1 MKVLT
6 NLDFNKNEIQNV
18 RLQQLSAD
26 PSASQ
31 LVSGM
36 IWMNT
41 SSSPYVVKYYNG
53 SEIITLGALN
63 FETSSSNIKMDG
75 TASVGSLSTVAR
87 ADHIHPSDTSRVPTS
102 RTINGKALTANIAI
116 TPYDLD
122 FDSTAGD
129 NVGDLLDE
137 IGNAAYKGVDTSIA
151 SGSTST
157 NLPTT
162 AAVVNYVASAVGAVD
177 AMRFKGT
184 IGTGGT
190 VTSLP
195 TSNVK
200 VGDTYRVITAGTY
213 ASQECEVGDLII
225 ATATTPT
232 WTVAQTNID
241 GAITSI
247 SSGTGISVT
256 GSGSSRTVGLTST
269 ISNTID
275 RLAGIEVVACS
286 NMEWTP
292 STGGMYTCTIQ
303 HGYPYAMVDVYD
315 NDTGLKVITDITH
328 NHTNNNST
336 VKIIASSAP
345 AKSKYSAIVLGL
357 TPSSFIQW

>member
-87 ADHIHPSDTSRVPTS
+87 ADHVHPSDTSRVPTS
-102 RTINGKALTANIAI
+102 RTVNGKALSSDIELTADDIVFAQDGISLEEFVND
-116 TPYDLD
+116 YLG
-122 FDSTAGD
+122 S
-129 NVGDLLDE
+129 
-137 IGNAAYKGVDTSIA
+137 AAYKGVDTSIA

-162 AAVVNYVASAVGAVD
+162 AAVANYVSTAIGAAD

-213 ASQECEVGDLII
+213 ASQVCEVGDLII

-232 WTVAQTNID
+232 WTVAQTNIE

-247 SSGTGISVT
+247 SSGNGISVT
-256 GSGSSRTVGLTST
+256 GSGSSRTVALSSEVYSAYQSYGNLVKYYANPALTSSGGVCT
-269 ISNTID
+269 WNITT
-275 RLAGIEVVACS
+275 EVD
-286 NMEWTP
+286 
-292 STGGMYTCTIQ
+292 GGMVMVNEIATGNIVMTDVTWESDGDIQ
-303 HGYPYAMVDVYD
+303 
-315 NDTGLKVITDITH
+315 I
-328 NHTNNNST
+328 
-336 VKIIASSAP
+336 KIISSSNIA
-345 AKSKYSAIVLGL
+345 ANTYNATVIGK
-357 TPSSFIQW
+357 